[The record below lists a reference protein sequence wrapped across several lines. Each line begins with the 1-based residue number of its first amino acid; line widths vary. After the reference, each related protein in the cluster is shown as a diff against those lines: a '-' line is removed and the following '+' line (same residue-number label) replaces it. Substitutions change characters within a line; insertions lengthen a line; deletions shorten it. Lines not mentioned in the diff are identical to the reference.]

1 MKPLPEPIAEF
12 LAGRRIIVAGVS
24 RNPQH
29 FANAIFR
36 KLHDAGYEVV
46 GLNPNAEEIDGFACY
61 RDLAAVPGRID
72 GVVAAMHPRHGRKL
86 VEDAAQRGVGHIWFH
101 RLLGAGSVAQ
111 EAIGEC
117 RARGI
122 RCIVGGCPMMYVQPV
137 DPFHRLFC
145 WLQRRPGRP
154 S

>member
-1 MKPLPEPIAEF
+1 MRALPEPVAEF
-12 LAGRRIIVAGVS
+12 LAGRRIMVAGVS

-36 KLHDAGYEVV
+36 KLHGAGYEVV
-46 GLNPNAEEIDGFACY
+46 ALNPNAEEIDGFTCY
-61 RDLAAVPGRID
+61 HDLAAVPGRID
-72 GVVAAMHPRHGRKL
+72 GIVAAMHPRYGRKL
-86 VEDAAQRGVGHIWFH
+86 VEDAAERGVGRIWFH
-101 RLLGAGSVAQ
+101 RLLGGGSVSP
-111 EAIGEC
+111 EAVGEC

-122 RCIVGGCPMMYVQPV
+122 RCIVGGCPLMYVPPV

-154 S
+154 G